1 MLRRLLDS
9 PWPYFIGAGLL
20 LIAAIASQ
28 FEIRLPSRPEGR
40 PADIATLRE
49 RNDLNVVFIMIDTL
63 RADRLGAYGYERPTS
78 QSMDTLA
85 SRGILFRNALSQSSW
100 TKSSMA
106 SLWTGTHPANN
117 GIVRYDHVLPDAA
130 VLPAELFEQAGYR
143 TAGIWRNG
151 WVAPNFGFGQGF
163 EFYLNPKPGSERQRI
178 QSRKPGGRALKG
190 TDEDLVVSTLEFL
203 DNFGRERF
211 FLYLHFMDLHQYVYD
226 EEAALFGTSY
236 SDVYDQAIHWTDR
249 LIGHILGRIDELGG
263 LAKTVVVITSD
274 HGEAFREHGSEGH
287 ARDLH
292 SEVVDV
298 PVIIALPF
306 LLDPGIVVEERVSNI
321 DVLPTLL
328 DLVGLPPLPKA
339 DGKSLVPLILSAA
352 AAEPADDSFRRP
364 VLAYLDRRWGSTKE
378 PPQPLVSVT
387 DGDLRLMWRV
397 KQPKRTQ
404 LFDLS
409 EDPGE
414 LKNLFREDDPSS
426 QRLLQMARQ
435 YYENGRSPWGVEPE
449 QVEIDELRLNQLRA
463 LGYVIR

>member
-9 PWPYFIGAGLL
+9 PWPYFVGAGLL

-40 PADIATLRE
+40 PADIASLRE

-85 SRGILFRNALSQSSW
+85 SRGILFKNALSQSSW

-163 EFYLNPKPGSERQRI
+163 DFYLNPKPGTERQRM

-190 TDEDLVVSTLEFL
+190 TDEDLVVSALEFL
-203 DNFGRERF
+203 DNFGREKF

-226 EEAALFGTSY
+226 EEAARFGTSY

-249 LIGHILGRIDELGG
+249 LIGLILNRIDELGG
-263 LAKTVVVITSD
+263 LANTVVLIASD
-274 HGEAFREHGSEGH
+274 HGEAFLEHGFEGH

-292 SEVVDV
+292 SEVVNV
-298 PVIIALPF
+298 PIIIALPF

-321 DVLPTLL
+321 DAWPTLL
-328 DLVGLPPLPKA
+328 DLVGLPPLVNT

-352 AAEPADDSFRRP
+352 VAGPTDASFRRP
-364 VLAYLDRRWGSTKE
+364 VIAYLDRRWGSTKLSE
-378 PPQPLVSVT
+378 PLVSVT
-387 DGDLRLMWRV
+387 DGDLRLMWWV
-397 KQPKRTQ
+397 KRPKQTK
-404 LFDLS
+404 LFNLA
-409 EDPGE
+409 EDPAE
-414 LKNLFREDDPSS
+414 LKDLFREDDPTS

-435 YYENGRSPWGVEPE
+435 HYESGRSPWGVEPE
-449 QVEIDELRLNQLRA
+449 QVELDELRLNQLRA

>member
-40 PADIATLRE
+40 PADLATLRE

-85 SRGILFRNALSQSSW
+85 SRGILFKHALSQSSW

-106 SLWTGTHPANN
+106 SLWTSTHPANN
-117 GIVRYDHVLPDAA
+117 GIVRYDHVVPDAA
-130 VLPAELFEQAGYR
+130 VLPAELFKQAGYR

-163 EFYLNPKPGSERQRI
+163 DFYLNPKPGTERQRM

-190 TDEDLVVSTLEFL
+190 TDEDLVVSALEFL
-203 DNFGRERF
+203 DNFGREKF

-226 EEAALFGTSY
+226 EEAARFGTSY

-249 LIGHILGRIDELGG
+249 LIGHVLGSIDESGG
-263 LAKTVVVITSD
+263 LARTLVVIASD
-274 HGEAFREHGSEGH
+274 HGEAFREHGFEGH

-292 SEVVDV
+292 AEVVNV

-306 LLDPGIVVEERVSNI
+306 LLDPGIVVEERISNI
-321 DVLPTLL
+321 DVWPTVL
-328 DLVGLPPLPKA
+328 DLVGLPPLVNA
-339 DGKSLVPLILSAA
+339 DGKSLVPLMLSAA
-352 AAEPADDSFRRP
+352 GAGSADDSFRRP
-364 VLAYLDRRWGSTKE
+364 VIGQLDRRWGS
-378 PPQPLVSVT
+378 PNISAPLVSVT
-387 DGDLRLMWRV
+387 DGDLRLMWWV
-397 KQPKRTQ
+397 KRPERTA
-404 LFDLS
+404 LFDID
-409 EDPGE
+409 EDPAE
-414 LKNLFREDDPSS
+414 LKNLFRPDDPTG
-426 QRLLQMARQ
+426 QRLVEMAQQ
-435 YYENGRSPWGVEPE
+435 YYESGSNAWGVEPRR
-449 QVEIDELRLNQLRA
+449 VELDELRLNQLRA